1 MQARNSHQVAEQTA
15 EWGQALETLMEA
27 ERSRPWARTPAPEL
41 AGRLFEVAEAFSARG
56 DALASETAERMGVPP
71 ASVWLE
77 SLFPAV
83 WGLLSTASF
92 LKPLQGSLGEIV
104 ASEPAATE
112 DFAGSPALRLLP
124 ANPFQRLLLPG
135 FSGYVLL
142 RRSPS
147 SPPKQPSR
155 ESLALCLLP
164 FNLAGIGA
172 LDILHLLCHGPSRV
186 LAKVSEKASFL
197 KDHLEKMFAPLVS
210 CGAVSFVQGGPDT
223 GARLAAR
230 PEFDRIHLTGSA
242 RTAAAVQAIAGQDR
256 VTCELGGVTPA
267 IVLPEVGQ
275 DSRLLRQVARQVV
288 FGALANNGQHCVSFQ
303 VVLVPDSLQAALG
316 RALAR
321 ETALVSRQ
329 GGTDGPHRLLIDE
342 AAASRVAAM
351 VEDAR
356 RLGATVTSFGE
367 SPRGR
372 RFPVTLLGGIT
383 EEMRLFR
390 EEAFGPVV
398 GLTGLP
404 DGDFSRAALSRAN
417 QPALAGDL
425 GAAVFT
431 PFPHSQPV
439 RQLARGLKHGVVAI
453 NSYPGVAYA
462 TTLPWGAGPGQASG
476 RGWVRNFRFL
486 DPSRME
492 KVVLAAPLG
501 RKGLG
506 PLAWE
511 DPWLPN
517 VAGRNPLR
525 LAKALVRSA
534 LACFRKQPGRLLAA
548 QGDLVPALIGRE
560 LAARRNDRLPET
572 HLFRSNEPSRR
583 MER

>member
-1 MQARNSHQVAEQTA
+1 MQPRISHQVAEPSA
-15 EWGQALETLMEA
+15 EFGQALEVLMEA

-41 AGRLFEVAEAFSARG
+41 AGKLFQVAEAFYTRG
-56 DALASETAERMGVPP
+56 DALASETAERMGAPP
-71 ASVWLE
+71 ASVWFE
-77 SLFPAV
+77 SIFPAV
-83 WGLLSTASF
+83 WGLLSTASY
-92 LKPLQGSLGEIV
+92 LKPLQGSLGEV
-104 ASEPAATE
+104 AASEPEATE

-135 FSGYVLL
+135 FSGHVLL
-142 RRSPS
+142 RPSPS
-147 SPPKQPSR
+147 LPATQPS
-155 ESLALCLLP
+155 EEGLALCLLP

-172 LDILHLLCHGPSRV
+172 LDILHLLCLGPSRV
-186 LAKVSEKASFL
+186 VAKVSEKASFL
-197 KDHLEKMFAPLVS
+197 KDHLETMFAPLVS
-210 CGAVSFVQGGPDT
+210 CGALSFVQGGPDT

-242 RTAAAVQAIAGQDR
+242 GTAAAVQAIAGRDK

-303 VVLVPDSLQAALG
+303 VVLVPDSLRGKLG
-316 RALAR
+316 WAVAR
-321 ETALVSRQ
+321 EMALFYRRGGPVSP
-329 GGTDGPHRLLIDE
+329 DRLLVDE
-342 AAASRVAAM
+342 AASSRLAAM

-356 RLGATVTSFGE
+356 RLGAIALSFGE
-367 SPRGR
+367 RARGR
-372 RFPVTLLGGIT
+372 RFPVTFLSGIT
-383 EEMRLFR
+383 EEMRFFR

-398 GLTGLP
+398 GLASLP
-404 DGDFSRAALSRAN
+404 DSDFSRSALSRAN

-425 GAAVFT
+425 GASLFT
-431 PFPHSQPV
+431 PYPNSEPV
-439 RQLARGLKHGVVAI
+439 RRLARGLKHGVVAI

-462 TTLPWGAGPGQASG
+462 TTLPWGPGPGEASG
-476 RGWVRNFRFL
+476 RGWVHNFRFL
-486 DPSRME
+486 DESRIE

-511 DPWLPN
+511 DPWLHN
-517 VAGRNPLR
+517 VAGHSPLR

-534 LACFRKQPGRLLAA
+534 LACFRKQPCRLLAS
-548 QGDLVPALIGRE
+548 QWDLVPALIGRE
-560 LAARRNDRLPET
+560 LAARRQDRL
-572 HLFRSNEPSRR
+572 LG
-583 MER
+583 

>member
-1 MQARNSHQVAEQTA
+1 M
-15 EWGQALETLMEA
+15 QALEVLLEA

-41 AGRLFEVAEAFSARG
+41 AGRLFEVAEAFYAQG

-71 ASVWLE
+71 ASVWFE
-77 SLFPAV
+77 SVFPAV

-104 ASEPAATE
+104 ASEPIATE

-135 FSGYVLL
+135 FSGHVLL
-142 RRSPS
+142 RPS
-147 SPPKQPSR
+147 LRPPPKQPSTAG
-155 ESLALCLLP
+155 LALCLLP

-186 LAKVSEKASFL
+186 VAKISEKASFL
-197 KDHLEKMFAPLVS
+197 KDHLEKMFDPLVS
-210 CGAVSFVQGGPDT
+210 CAALSFVQGGPDI

-242 RTAAAVQAIAGQDR
+242 RTAAAVRAIAGQDKI
-256 VTCELGGVTPA
+256 TCELGGVTPA

-288 FGALANNGQHCVSFQ
+288 FGALANNGQQCVSFQ
-303 VVLVPDSLQAALG
+303 VVLVPDSLRAALG
-316 RALAR
+316 QALAG
-321 ETALVSRQ
+321 EMALVSRT
-329 GGTDGPHRLLIDE
+329 GGPAGPHRLLIDE
-342 AAASRVAAM
+342 AASSRVAAM

-356 RLGATVTSFGE
+356 RLGASVTSIGGGA
-367 SPRGR
+367 RGR
-372 RFPVTLLGGIT
+372 RFPVTLLSGIT

-398 GLTGLP
+398 GLASLP
-404 DGDFSRAALSRAN
+404 DSDFSRAALSRAN
-417 QPALAGDL
+417 QPAPAGDL
-425 GAAVFT
+425 GVSVFT
-431 PFPHSQPV
+431 PFPNSEPV

-462 TTLPWGAGPGQASG
+462 TSLPWGPGPGQASG
-476 RGWVRNFRFL
+476 RGWVNNFRFL
-486 DPSRME
+486 DEFRME

-506 PLAWE
+506 PVAWE

-525 LAKALVRSA
+525 LARALVRSA
-534 LACFRKQPGRLLAA
+534 LAWFRKQPVRLLAA
-548 QGDLVPALIGRE
+548 QRDLAPALAGRE
-560 LAARRNDRLPET
+560 LEARRQDRLPET
-572 HLFRSNEPSRR
+572 HLFRSV
-583 MER
+583 